1 MKQSA
6 DNKTQVGKKN
16 GDRRHVHI
24 TTIHLG
30 SDIEV
35 AIFKIRPL

>member
-1 MKQSA
+1 MKQFA
-6 DNKTQVGKKN
+6 DNKTQVRKTN
-16 GDRRHVHI
+16 GDRWHVHI

-35 AIFKIRPL
+35 AIFKLRPL